1 MNNIEEKIEK
11 ALSQDI
17 ELPSDYKYI
26 IRHTLRKRS
35 DVKMKKNK
43 IMKILATGCACVV
56 ITTSLVYAKDI
67 SNVIKNFFN
76 HNKGMDVAIQEGY
89 IDEPEMEYV
98 NSTKTEIS
106 TTNTAIKVK
115 NMLMDDHNL
124 SFTFSI
130 KIDDDIDISKIHDIA
145 FPNMI
150 ITDENN
156 KIIYCENREVFD
168 KYCEKNNLQYE
179 YLNFNENY
187 INNGTNYYIKSKSLE
202 SHTLDVVYN
211 FYTTVYS
218 YPKSK
223 KLYINL
229 TQINISESERLEGEE
244 LVLNGNWN
252 IEFDVSEKFYN
263 RESFVYTVTNCSDD
277 SIDITE
283 ACTYETGMTYEFTS
297 KDKPIYDEN
306 DEYEVK
312 MQKIDDFLDKNI
324 VDYVDDEYIENE
336 NGEIFKPIN
345 DNNESS
351 GTIYGISGD
360 FKHWQTFDLTKN
372 KATDKLKIHFKLTLQ
387 GKTRDVVIELERK
400 S

>member
-26 IRHTLRKRS
+26 IRHTLRKRRN
-35 DVKMKKNK
+35 VEMKKNK

-202 SHTLDVVYN
+202 NHTLDVVYN

-223 KLYINL
+223 KLNIDL

-283 ACTYETGMTYEFTS
+283 ACAYETGMIYEFTS

-312 MQKIDDFLDKNI
+312 MQKIEDFLDKNI

-336 NGEIFKPIN
+336 NENQNTGSY
-345 DNNESS
+345 D
-351 GTIYGISGD
+351 
-360 FKHWQTFDLTKN
+360 
-372 KATDKLKIHFKLTLQ
+372 
-387 GKTRDVVIELERK
+387 
-400 S
+400 

>member
-124 SFTFSI
+124 SFTF
-130 KIDDDIDISKIHDIA
+130 
-145 FPNMI
+145 
-150 ITDENN
+150 
-156 KIIYCENREVFD
+156 
-168 KYCEKNNLQYE
+168 L
-179 YLNFNENY
+179 
-187 INNGTNYYIKSKSLE
+187 
-202 SHTLDVVYN
+202 
-211 FYTTVYS
+211 
-218 YPKSK
+218 
-223 KLYINL
+223 
-229 TQINISESERLEGEE
+229 
-244 LVLNGNWN
+244 
-252 IEFDVSEKFYN
+252 
-263 RESFVYTVTNCSDD
+263 
-277 SIDITE
+277 
-283 ACTYETGMTYEFTS
+283 
-297 KDKPIYDEN
+297 
-306 DEYEVK
+306 
-312 MQKIDDFLDKNI
+312 
-324 VDYVDDEYIENE
+324 
-336 NGEIFKPIN
+336 
-345 DNNESS
+345 
-351 GTIYGISGD
+351 
-360 FKHWQTFDLTKN
+360 
-372 KATDKLKIHFKLTLQ
+372 
-387 GKTRDVVIELERK
+387 
-400 S
+400 